1 MNHPHSRRDRPV
13 GPLLLAAA
21 LLAAGWPAAGWV
33 AAPGSGAQDGAPPVS
48 AATVAR
54 PDPLLALGYQV
65 TGGAAPDYVE
75 DRACGVCHREIYRSY
90 QSVGM
95 AKSFSRPRP
104 EEAIED
110 FHHAT
115 FVHAASGDHYEMH
128 RGDDGR
134 LVFRRYQLA
143 ADGKPIDIFEVPVD
157 WILGSGHHSRTY
169 LYRTP
174 AGELFQLPLAW
185 YSQPGRWGMAP
196 GYDRP
201 DHEGVLRRVRRECMF
216 CHNAYPDVPA
226 GSDAY
231 SAPQVYPEQLPE
243 GTGCQRCHGPGAE
256 HVRRA
261 LGGVELP
268 ERVRES
274 IVNPGRLPAERRA
287 DVCFECHLQPSVALF
302 GVRRFG
308 RGDYSFRPGESLE
321 DYEVHVDVDE
331 AGQARA
337 DRFEINHHPYRLR
350 QSRCYLES
358 GGALSCL
365 TCHDPHV
372 KVPPAERAAHYRAAC
387 LTCHPVDQ
395 CGRAAMVAAG
405 GTVPAIDPGDCA
417 GCHMAKRRTQDVVQV
432 VMTDHLI
439 RRRPGGEEL
448 LTPRA
453 ERDPRLLSVEF
464 LWPARAPTGA
474 LGQVYL
480 ADTLVRAAAGGAAGG
495 AIDRLA
501 RALAAARPAE
511 PDPYLDLARAWLGQR
526 RYADAAA
533 ALEPVLARDR
543 DDPQA
548 REWLAVARAGQGKI
562 DEAIALLS
570 RLVATHPGRPEAEV
584 NLGLLLAGRGRLT
597 EAIEHY
603 RAAIDARPVQVAAW
617 YRLGD
622 AQVEAGRPDAA
633 VAAYRRALELD
644 PRLGEAYVA
653 LGRTLAARGD
663 RAEALRYLR
672 HGVTAARRPAAVE
685 KALAEIEGEGD
696 PGG

>member
-1 MNHPHSRRDRPV
+1 M
-13 GPLLLAAA
+13 
-21 LLAAGWPAAGWV
+21 
-33 AAPGSGAQDGAPPVS
+33 
-48 AATVAR
+48 
-54 PDPLLALGYQV
+54 
-65 TGGAAPDYVE
+65 
-75 DRACGVCHREIYRSY
+75 
-90 QSVGM
+90 
-95 AKSFSRPRP
+95 
-104 EEAIED
+104 
-110 FHHAT
+110 
-115 FVHAASGDHYEMH
+115 
-128 RGDDGR
+128 
-134 LVFRRYQLA
+134 
-143 ADGKPIDIFEVPVD
+143 
-157 WILGSGHHSRTY
+157 
-169 LYRTP
+169 
-174 AGELFQLPLAW
+174 
-185 YSQPGRWGMAP
+185 
-196 GYDRP
+196 
-201 DHEGVLRRVRRECMF
+201 
-216 CHNAYPDVPA
+216 
-226 GSDAY
+226 
-231 SAPQVYPEQLPE
+231 
-243 GTGCQRCHGPGAE
+243 
-256 HVRRA
+256 
-261 LGGVELP
+261 
-268 ERVRES
+268 
-274 IVNPGRLPAERRA
+274 
-287 DVCFECHLQPSVALF
+287 
-302 GVRRFG
+302 
-308 RGDYSFRPGESLE
+308 
-321 DYEVHVDVDE
+321 HVDVDE
-331 AGQARA
+331 AGQTRG

-387 LTCHPVDQ
+387 LTCHQVDQ

-405 GTVPAIDPGDCA
+405 GAVPAIDPGDCA
-417 GCHMAKRRTQDVVQV
+417 GCHMAKRRTEDVVQV

-448 LTPRA
+448 LAPRA
-453 ERDPRLLSVEF
+453 ERDPQLLSVEF
-464 LWPARAPTGA
+464 LWPARAPAGA

-511 PDPYLDLARAWLGQR
+511 PDPYLDLARAWLSQR

-533 ALEPVLARDR
+533 ALEPVLARDG

-584 NLGLLLAGRGRLT
+584 NLGLLLAGRGRLA

-622 AQVEAGRPDAA
+622 AQVAAGRPDAA

-672 HGVTAARRPAAVE
+672 HGVTAARRPEAVA
-685 KALAEIEGEGD
+685 KALAEIENQAK
-696 PGG
+696 PGA